1 MVRTLPRFIGLL
13 QVDST
18 VGNLTGN
25 ASRIERLASIA
36 KEHGA
41 AMAVST
47 ELAISGY
54 PPRDLLLQPDFINMS
69 FDRASL
75 LNVEIPVLVGAPVP
89 TDDSRSLPANGV
101 VRSGLLN
108 AQPNGENANRIVAK
122 KQLLPSYDV
131 FDETRYF
138 HPSNRSGI
146 CRAIGGMDLGVT
158 I

>member
-1 MVRTLPRFIGLL
+1 MRTLPRFIGLL

-41 AMAVST
+41 LMAVST

-69 FDRASL
+69 FDRATS
-75 LNVEIPVLVGAPVP
+75 LNVEITAEACLLTELCALVYSMLNQMVKTPIELLLKSSYYHLTMYLMKHVIFTP
-89 TDDSRSLPANGV
+89 LI
-101 VRSGLLN
+101 VRGFVERLAVWIL
-108 AQPNGENANRIVAK
+108 A
-122 KQLLPSYDV
+122 
-131 FDETRYF
+131 
-138 HPSNRSGI
+138 
-146 CRAIGGMDLGVT
+146 
-158 I
+158 